1 MKAESKGRGATGVDA
16 ARETLSARKSLPIGR
31 FSAATDSEL
40 GPISHKF
47 PSSRFSAGFSEK
59 SARVFS
65 QLPLD

>member
-1 MKAESKGRGATGVDA
+1 MCTKNPENA